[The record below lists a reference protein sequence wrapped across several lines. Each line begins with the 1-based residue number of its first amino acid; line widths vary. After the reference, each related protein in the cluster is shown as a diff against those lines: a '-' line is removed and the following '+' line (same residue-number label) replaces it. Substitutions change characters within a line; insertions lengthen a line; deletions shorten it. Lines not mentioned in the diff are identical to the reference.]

1 MHIFGGQIDSA
12 TAGAVSR
19 LSIILVVSIGMAI
32 MMTIGFIRV
41 IYNIPLNV
49 TLTVI
54 YGVVLVLSLF
64 VTSEFLAFSF
74 DAAGAAT
81 GALSVPFIL
90 ALSRGIS
97 SLQKDS
103 EASENNSFGLLA
115 VTLPGAILGIMVM
128 SLISNP
134 GEIISESQA
143 VSSTSGIILPFL
155 HEVPNVVP
163 EILFALSPIFI
174 MYLIF
179 EKRVFKLSKTSRK
192 KIRKE
197 ILYSFIGF
205 VLFLTGVNAGFMEV
219 GRLVGYNIATL
230 DNNILLISVGF
241 VLGLVIV
248 FAEPAV
254 HTLTNQIED
263 VTSGY
268 NELSHHLIFI
278 KI

>member
-1 MHIFGGQIDSA
+1 
-12 TAGAVSR
+12 
-19 LSIILVVSIGMAI
+19 
-32 MMTIGFIRV
+32 
-41 IYNIPLNV
+41 
-49 TLTVI
+49 
-54 YGVVLVLSLF
+54 VLFQYHLF
-64 VTSEFLAFSF
+64 WHFQEVFHHYS
-74 DAAGAAT
+74 
-81 GALSVPFIL
+81 
-90 ALSRGIS
+90 
-97 SLQKDS
+97 
-103 EASENNSFGLLA
+103 LLA
-115 VTLPGAILGIMVM
+115 VTLPGAILGVMVM

>member
-1 MHIFGGQIDSA
+1 LHIFGGQIDSA

-97 SLQKDS
+97 SLQFVGCYTTRCNFRCNGN
-103 EASENNSFGLLA
+103 E
-115 VTLPGAILGIMVM
+115 PHI
-128 SLISNP
+128 
-134 GEIISESQA
+134 ESWR
-143 VSSTSGIILPFL
+143 
-155 HEVPNVVP
+155 N
-163 EILFALSPIFI
+163 
-174 MYLIF
+174 Y
-179 EKRVFKLSKTSRK
+179 
-192 KIRKE
+192 
-197 ILYSFIGF
+197 
-205 VLFLTGVNAGFMEV
+205 
-219 GRLVGYNIATL
+219 
-230 DNNILLISVGF
+230 
-241 VLGLVIV
+241 
-248 FAEPAV
+248 
-254 HTLTNQIED
+254 
-263 VTSGY
+263 
-268 NELSHHLIFI
+268 
-278 KI
+278 